1 MRYMASIY
9 VSDVMDQIACTL
21 EIQGWAEQYGPPDTV
36 YQKTLI
42 WAGVGDDDPVS
53 WVKRALFLTYRDMSE
68 PAERVDSTGT
78 PSGGPHIISET
89 GDTT

>member
-21 EIQGWAEQYGPPDTV
+21 EIQGWEAQYGPPDTV

-42 WAGVGDDDPVS
+42 WAGIGDDDPVS
-53 WVKRALFLTYRDMSE
+53 WVKRALTLACRDMSA
-68 PAERVDSTGT
+68 PPDRVMSEGV
-78 PSGGPHIISET
+78 PLGGPHTISET
-89 GDTT
+89 GDTA